1 MGLTLGNAPKGSA
14 FLILCDEENFV
25 MWVKDKNG
33 IYFDENENELDADD
47 FEDFL
52 GEGVDFNNK
61 QIKVVTDQLE
71 KKKLSEIIEYTSF
84 LYDGFYYYKP
94 TSSSGSQ
101 TVIKPHSPKC
111 MDKSVIYDCQVL
123 VVPDDYTNFE
133 WDEDEIDSTFDTNDF
148 FRKVDRCVYDFRSG
162 LLGVKRSD
170 EKGFSIFTKGSG
182 KTKPK
187 VDVCELKAFGHGI
200 PAFAIRTPIKDLTP
214 GDVVIVKD
222 QDGTENWLYYL
233 STETDGDT
241 SNIEISGIET
251 DGGKKVSIAVQDG
264 MLLMGDALL
273 CVKNFFG
280 DKNSMNNMMLPLLL
294 MNKKSGED
302 NSALIAMMMMGGSS
316 DPADPLQK
324 MLPLMLMGGGK
335 MDSKMMMVMMMMQNK
350 SSDMNSMLP
359 LMLMGDS
366 DINPMVLMMMMNG
379 GKMPGCTA
387 APAA

>member
-14 FLILCDEENFV
+14 FLVMCDDEENFV
-25 MWVKDKNG
+25 MWVRDKNG
-33 IYFDENENELDADD
+33 VYFDENENELDSIEFD
-47 FEDFL
+47 
-52 GEGVDFNNK
+52 VNQK
-61 QIKVVTDQLE
+61 IKVVTDQLE
-71 KKKLSEIIEYTSF
+71 KRTLYSLNDYQSF
-84 LYDGFYYYKP
+84 LYDGFYYYR
-94 TSSSGSQ
+94 SSVANANQ
-101 TVIKPHSPKC
+101 VVIKPHSPKC
-111 MDKSVIYDCQVL
+111 MDKSISRDTQVL
-123 VVPDDYTNFE
+123 VIPDDYTNFE
-133 WDEDEIDSTFDTNDF
+133 WEDENEMDSTFDTNDF

-162 LLGVKRSD
+162 LLGVKRTD
-170 EKGFSIFTKGSG
+170 EKGFSVFTKGSG

-187 VDVCELKAFGHGI
+187 VDICELKAFGQGI

-233 STETDGDT
+233 STDSDGDT

-302 NSALIAMMMMGGSS
+302 NSALIAMMMMGNTDSS
-316 DPADPLQK
+316 DPLQK

-350 SSDMNSMLP
+350 SADMNSMLP
-359 LMLMGDS
+359 LILMGDG

>member
-1 MGLTLGNAPKGSA
+1 MGLTLGNAPLGSA
-14 FLILCDEENFV
+14 FLIEDLDDPDKFV
-25 MWVKDKNG
+25 MWVRDKNG
-33 IYFDENENELDADD
+33 IYFSEDENVLDNADFIIYKD
-47 FEDFL
+47 Q
-52 GEGVDFNNK
+52 K
-61 QIKVVTDQLE
+61 IKIVTDQLE
-71 KKKLSEIIEYTSF
+71 KRTLYSLNEYQSF
-84 LYDGFYYYKP
+84 LYDGFYYYKSSV
-94 TSSSGSQ
+94 TSGAQ

-133 WDEDEIDSTFDTNDF
+133 WDEDEMDSTFDTNDF

-302 NSALIAMMMMGGSS
+302 NSALIAMMMMGNTDSS
-316 DPADPLQK
+316 DPLQK

-350 SSDMNSMLP
+350 SVDMGAMLP
-359 LMLMGDS
+359 LMLMGDG

>member
-1 MGLTLGNAPKGSA
+1 MGLTLGNAPLGSA
-14 FLILCDEENFV
+14 FLIEDLDDPDKFV
-25 MWVKDKNG
+25 MWVRDKNG
-33 IYFDENENELDADD
+33 IYFNEDENVLDNADFIIYKD
-47 FEDFL
+47 Q
-52 GEGVDFNNK
+52 K
-61 QIKVVTDQLE
+61 IKVVTDQLE
-71 KKKLSEIIEYTSF
+71 KKTLYSLNEYQSF

-111 MDKSVIYDCQVL
+111 MDKSVIYYCQVL

-133 WDEDEIDSTFDTNDF
+133 WDEDEMDSTFDTNDF

-302 NSALIAMMMMGGSS
+302 NSALIAMMMMGNTDSS
-316 DPADPLQK
+316 DPLQK

-350 SSDMNSMLP
+350 SADMGAMLP
-359 LMLMGDS
+359 LMLMGDG